1 MAVQKFQIQLNQQL
15 EVLHKTVAA
24 SVTQQQQQLKDM
36 EEDMLSFVST
46 KKEVRCIIYTNR
58 FLKVKDTNLC
68 ANLFDS
74 GRLLMNFKYGYKN

>member
-1 MAVQKFQIQLNQQL
+1 MSSERKDKIEDTNRTAVQKFQIQLNQQL

-36 EEDMLSFVST
+36 EEDMQSFVST

-58 FLKVKDTNLC
+58 FFKSQGHQSLC
-68 ANLFDS
+68 
-74 GRLLMNFKYGYKN
+74 